1 MTKQHTPGPWTV
13 TPHPYLPI
21 ASIHHGP
28 PDPRWA
34 LKAPY
39 NIAAGWYGPE
49 RAAHWAV
56 STTARSTRESLA
68 IGAVSMRENTTS
80 DANARLI
87 AAAPDLLAALKAAS
101 GSIDDC
107 GMSLEA
113 YGNLI
118 DQIDAAITKAEEG

>member
-1 MTKQHTPGPWTV
+1 MTKQHTPGPWHVEPAPNRVHFAVRNDGVHVV
-13 TPHPYLPI
+13 T
-21 ASIHHGP
+21 
-28 PDPRWA
+28 
-34 LKAPY
+34 
-39 NIAAGWYGPE
+39 GW
-49 RAAHWAV
+49 
-56 STTARSTRESLA
+56 RE
-68 IGAVSMRENTTS
+68 GA
-80 DANARLI
+80 ANARLI

>member
-1 MTKQHTPGPWTV
+1 MTKQHTPGPWHV
-13 TPHPYLPI
+13 EPSPDRVHFDIRADGVHVPHG
-21 ASIHHGP
+21 SG
-28 PDPRWA
+28 
-34 LKAPY
+34 K
-39 NIAAGWYGPE
+39 
-49 RAAHWAV
+49 
-56 STTARSTRESLA
+56 
-68 IGAVSMRENTTS
+68 GA
-80 DANARLI
+80 ANARLI